1 MGDLSVLGGGEPE
14 GGRCLWAGLSFSI
27 TFNLS
32 SIPLTPLF
40 PGHPGALG
48 LILSLF
54 LAAGNANG
62 GSTTFWGV
70 RRAKEKGRP

>member
-48 LILSLF
+48 PHSLLVLGCGQCQWRKHHF
-54 LAAGNANG
+54 L
-62 GSTTFWGV
+62 GS
-70 RRAKEKGRP
+70 